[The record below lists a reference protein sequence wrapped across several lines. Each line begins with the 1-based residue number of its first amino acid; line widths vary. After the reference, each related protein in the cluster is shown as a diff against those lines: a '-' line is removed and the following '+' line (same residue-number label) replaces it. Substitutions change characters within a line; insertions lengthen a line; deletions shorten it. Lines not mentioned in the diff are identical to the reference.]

1 MGSNSPAILG
11 DIMPLRAICFVDMP
25 FGQKPDLASGMTVDF
40 DQVFASGIKPAIE
53 SVGLEVVRGDRERTG
68 GIIHV
73 PMFGRLLLSDFV
85 VADLTLSNPNV
96 FYELGIRHTAR
107 PYTTVPIFAAIHPIP
122 FDVGLVRAIPYTL
135 ENGKLTDE
143 GAAKL
148 KADLSARLGEAV
160 RGAASQDSPIYQL
173 LPKFPVVNLPHE
185 ITEIFQEE
193 VQHSEEFR
201 KKLAD
206 ARSAGS
212 NQERLTA
219 LRQIQTDLGD
229 LPATQNDALVDLM
242 LSYRDVSAWD
252 DMVKLS
258 AAFPD
263 RLSSNVMVRQQRA
276 LALNRRNAPGDRD
289 DAIQVLQKLIG
300 EKGGDPET
308 LGILGRV
315 HKDRYVELN
324 KAGDIMA
331 SAALDDAIEAYTK
344 GFESDSRDYYPGV
357 NAVNLL
363 VQKGDEDAM
372 KEVNR
377 LMPLVNFALIR
388 RGGLNAKDYWDLA
401 TVLEMSA
408 IAGDWT
414 LAGRALPKALAAA
427 KASWNIETTM
437 KNLNLLREAREKEGQ
452 VPPQLD
458 QILAQMEKR
467 HTQLIGDEAAN
478 KK

>member
-1 MGSNSPAILG
+1 MSF
-11 DIMPLRAICFVDMP
+11 RAICFVDMP
-25 FGQKPDLASGMTVDF
+25 FGQKPDLASGTTVDF
-40 DQVFASGIKPAIE
+40 DQIFASGIKPAIE
-53 SVGLEVVRGDRERTG
+53 SVGLEVVRGDQERTG

-96 FYELGIRHTAR
+96 FYELGIRHTAK
-107 PYTTVPIFAAIHPIP
+107 PFTTVPIFASIHAIP
-122 FDVGLVRAIPYTL
+122 FDVALVRAIPYSL
-135 ENGKLTDE
+135 ENGKLSDE
-143 GAAKL
+143 AAAKL
-148 KADLSARLGEAV
+148 KADLSARLAEAI

-173 LPKFPVVNLPHE
+173 LPKFPKIELPHE
-185 ITEIFQEE
+185 ITEIFQDQ

-201 KKLAD
+201 KQLAD
-206 ARSAGS
+206 ARAKNS
-212 NQERLTA
+212 NAERLAA
-219 LRQIQTDLGD
+219 LREIQNGLDNLK
-229 LPATQNDALVDLM
+229 ATQSEALVDLM

-258 AAFPD
+258 DAFPD
-263 RLSSNVMVRQQRA
+263 RLKSNVLVRQQRA
-276 LALNRRNAPGDRD
+276 LALNRRNTGRDRD
-289 DAIQVLQKLIG
+289 EAIGILQGLLD
-300 EKGGDPET
+300 EKGADPET

-331 SAALDDAIEAYTK
+331 SAALDNAIDAYTK

-377 LMPLVNFALIR
+377 LLPLVNFALAR
-388 RGGLNAKDYWDLA
+388 RGGLNSKDYWDLA

-408 IAGDWT
+408 IGGDWV

-427 KASWNIETTM
+427 RASWNIETTM
-437 KNLNLLREAREKEGQ
+437 KNLNLLRGAREREGQ
-452 VPPQLD
+452 IPPQLD
-458 QILAQMEKR
+458 QILGQMEKR
-467 HTQLIGDEAAN
+467 LAQLKGDEAAS
-478 KK
+478 KT